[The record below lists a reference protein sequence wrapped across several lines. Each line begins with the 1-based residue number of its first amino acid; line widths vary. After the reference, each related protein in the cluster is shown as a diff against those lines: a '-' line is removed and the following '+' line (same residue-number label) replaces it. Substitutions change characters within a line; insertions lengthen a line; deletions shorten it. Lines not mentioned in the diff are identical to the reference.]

1 MRKVAIKVSGEMG
14 KKKGIVGIEAAI
26 VLIAFVIVAAALA
39 FVVINMGMYATQK
52 SKEVMQQGLN
62 EATTA
67 LEVDGNVLGYVE
79 DGAGGP
85 IVTAIYIPL
94 KVSPGQL
101 AVDFKNE
108 KIDIVLKIPNGA
120 FSKINRDNDPDDTT
134 LSGTVNL
141 ANLIPQA
148 TTEPKA
154 TVYIIQG
161 DQDTVLEVGEK
172 FMVVIAI
179 PNGLKQYES
188 FMVEIR
194 PLQGAPLVIERT
206 IPPTLSVGD
215 FVVLG

>member
-1 MRKVAIKVSGEMG
+1 MG

-39 FVVINMGMYATQK
+39 FVVINMGMYTTQK

-67 LEVDGNVLGYVE
+67 LEVDGNVLGYVDDE
-79 DGAGGP
+79 GP
-85 IVTAIYIPL
+85 AVKAIYIPL

-101 AVDFKNE
+101 AVDFNNT
-108 KIDIVLKIPNGA
+108 KIDIVLKIPGGA
-120 FSKINRDNDPDDTT
+120 FSKINRGNDPNSIT

-141 ANLIPQA
+141 TDLIPSA
-148 TTEPKA
+148 TSEPNA

-161 DQDTVLEVGEK
+161 DEDTVLEVGEK

-179 PNGLKQYES
+179 PSGLTQYQS
-188 FMVEIR
+188 FTVEIK
-194 PLQGAPLVIERT
+194 PLQGAPLVIDRT
-206 IPPTLSVGD
+206 IPPTLTVGD